1 MENDTMRITIDK
13 WNKGMK
19 RTFEYNEMSKM
30 MVNESH
36 TMALVPFSDE
46 AKTHLL
52 LTEGIV
58 LDEDGVQLSML
69 NNTTNKPIGSI
80 GCTMARLKNNS
91 ADLIRIG
98 DSSFDPKLLR
108 KVLTNYNRQ
117 NDALH
122 IFGSDGEDYPIKIL
136 TPCLDWF
143 VYIAPRVQ
151 GDDDESTRLHLLPF
165 DYGVLA

>member
-1 MENDTMRITIDK
+1 LRITIDK
-13 WNKGMK
+13 WNKGSK

-52 LTEGIV
+52 LMKGVVT
-58 LDEDGVQLSML
+58 DEDGGQLSIL
-69 NNTTNKPIGSI
+69 NGVTNTPIGSV
-80 GCTMARLKNNS
+80 GCTMARLKNNN
-91 ADLIRIG
+91 ADLISIG
-98 DSSFDPKLLR
+98 DSTFDSKLLR
-108 KVLTNYNRQ
+108 KVLRNYNRQ

-122 IFGSDGEDYPIKIL
+122 IFGSQQKGSPIKIL

-143 VYIAPRVQ
+143 VYIAPRVE
-151 GDDDESTRLHLLPF
+151 GNELPNRLHLLPF